1 MPMMMK
7 IAPSGTRT
15 NAVNQMVSPT
25 PMRATPPNIHP
36 KLLQVKARPYA
47 DTLTEYTSAVLPS
60 TSGST
65 DGTAFPELNA
75 G

>member
-36 KLLQVKARPYA
+36 KLLQVKLDRTRTP
-47 DTLTEYTSAVLPS
+47 
-60 TSGST
+60 
-65 DGTAFPELNA
+65 
-75 G
+75 